1 MQEDVPCSDAVEE
14 ALQAPSMEVCMWQ
27 IATDKRYGRAIVAL
41 DQFLMDH
48 SESLVTTVHSDPL
61 CSNPNP
67 NPKLSPNP

>member
-1 MQEDVPCSDAVEE
+1 
-14 ALQAPSMEVCMWQ
+14 MWQ

-48 SESLVTTVHSDPL
+48 SESIVSTVHSDPL